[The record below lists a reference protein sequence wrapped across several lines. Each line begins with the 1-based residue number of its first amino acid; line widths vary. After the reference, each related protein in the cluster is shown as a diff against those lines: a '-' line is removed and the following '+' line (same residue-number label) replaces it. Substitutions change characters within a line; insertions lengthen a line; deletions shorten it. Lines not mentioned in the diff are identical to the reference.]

1 MRENKNTIILTAII
15 AVVCLF
21 ICIVLHD
28 PYDNSNLLYDL
39 SLACFGSA
47 LLGTVIDAIEYM
59 AKRRD
64 AMEQFSEEIEK
75 VITVL
80 GNIPVIEISGLV
92 RGALSDEDGFLE
104 RKTENCDKLKDYIES
119 RIPIDENTTE
129 DQMKEWIENAYKSEL
144 DDARTQLKKGAEAY
158 IAFADL
164 SLFELSNAY
173 GRLDF
178 LFGNKTVRKHA
189 YDKLYN
195 KIRAFKSLCLDNRRI
210 LNPYLQGKGNEIVSM
225 DKMVLL
231 QSKAFENR
239 DGAYYA
245 KLRDDLRYD
254 LETFR
259 SQIYNI
265 KPEYDDPYPI
275 HYLIN
280 FEDPESYERYK
291 RHLEKARS
299 EGRDEETKI

>member
-1 MRENKNTIILTAII
+1 MFCEDSMRENKNTIILTAII

-47 LLGTVIDAIEYM
+47 LLGTVIAAIAYM

-80 GNIPVIEISGLV
+80 GNIPVIEISDLV

-129 DQMKEWIENAYKSEL
+129 DQMKEWIENAYKSE
-144 DDARTQLKKGAEAY
+144 
-158 IAFADL
+158 FADL

-259 SQIYNI
+259 SQI
-265 KPEYDDPYPI
+265 
-275 HYLIN
+275 
-280 FEDPESYERYK
+280 
-291 RHLEKARS
+291 
-299 EGRDEETKI
+299 